1 MLAHCVA
8 VLLAAGSSPDAGAE
22 GLAQQHHAQAVELI
36 ESGDFERSKALL
48 EQAAREYRAAGPAF
62 EFEALGSE
70 NDLATSYRR
79 HGEPALAVS
88 LLQRVTAA
96 LPKAAALPAD
106 RLTLQRVVLNN
117 LGAALLDA
125 RQYAEAHRTWDSLFA
140 LTKRLPIDEETAR
153 ALDNQ
158 ANLYLIEEKLPQ
170 AEKYFRL
177 GNAAWLELRGK
188 DSLDYA
194 ISRIGLGTVFERSKR
209 LSEAR
214 VMITE
219 ALAATE
225 RLLGP
230 SHPDVGGVLN
240 LLADVEIDSG
250 NLDAAEKLLR
260 RSLTISEAKLA
271 PNHSQIVTARNSLA
285 FIEAQRKAAH

>member
-1 MLAHCVA
+1 MLARCVA
-8 VLLAAGSSPDAGAE
+8 LVLTGSPDAGTAL
-22 GLAQQHHAQAVELI
+22 LAQQHHAQAVALI
-36 ESGDFERSKALL
+36 QTGDFEQSKTLL
-48 EQAAREYRAAGPAF
+48 EQAAREYRSAGPDF
-62 EFEALGSE
+62 EYEALASE

-79 HGEPALAVS
+79 HGEAALAVS
-88 LLQRVTAA
+88 LLQRVATA
-96 LPKAAALPAD
+96 LPKAKALPED
-106 RLTLQRVVLNN
+106 RLVLQRVALNN
-117 LGAALLDA
+117 LGAALLDSG
-125 RQYAEAHRTWDSLFA
+125 QYAEAHRTWDTLFA

-170 AEKYFRL
+170 AEKYFRQ

-194 ISRIGLGTVFERSKR
+194 ISRTGLGTVLSRSKR
-209 LSEAR
+209 LREAR

-219 ALAATE
+219 ALAVTE
-225 RLLGP
+225 RVLGAT
-230 SHPDVGGVLN
+230 HPNVGGVLN

-250 NLDAAEKLLR
+250 QYDAAEKLLK
-260 RSLTISEAKLA
+260 RSLAISEPKLA